1 MTQKA
6 VIYARVSSV
15 KQATQGD
22 GLSSQ
27 ETRCREYAKF
37 HNYEVVRVFT
47 DDLSGS
53 LEKRPGMKAMLTYL
67 VKHRKDQTVVIIDD
81 ISRLAR
87 GVEAH
92 LRLRHAIDKAGGKLE
107 SPTLEFG
114 EDSDAQLVEMLLASV
129 SQHQRQKNAE
139 QTKNRMRS
147 RMMNGYWVFQAPVG
161 YRYESVSGQGR
172 MLVPNEPLA
181 SIMKEALEGFASG
194 RLSTQTEVMR
204 FLEQHADFMAAQPKA
219 GLRNQRIKEWLTQPL
234 YAGYLE
240 NPDWN
245 ITLRQAQHEPLISW
259 TQFQRIQERLNER
272 ARVPARADLSD
283 DFPLR
288 GFILCGD
295 CDKPLT
301 AYWTKGKTKHYPYY
315 LCFNT
320 SCPSNRK
327 SIPKAEI
334 EGAFEEMLQ
343 KMQPSRSLFKLAAT
357 MFEELYQN
365 AAKNLRKRIDGAH
378 KQVHAMDQ
386 KIEKVVDRIVD
397 ASNDTMISAL
407 EQRLASLESEK
418 AILAEKA
425 QDMAKPRG
433 TFEEK
438 FELAMR
444 FLGNP
449 YKLWTCG
456 SLKEK
461 RLVLKLTFARNLAY
475 IRKQGFR
482 TPYLSLPFKLL
493 SELPS
498 PDLKMARPEGFEPPT
513 AWFVARYS
521 IQLSYGRI

>member
-15 KQATQGD
+15 RQTTQGN

-47 DDLSGS
+47 DDLSGA
-53 LEKRPGMKAMLTYL
+53 LEKRPGMKALLTYL

-139 QTKNRMRS
+139 QTKNRMRA
-147 RMMNGYWVFQAPVG
+147 RMMNGYWVFQPPFG
-161 YRYESVSGQGR
+161 YRYEMVSGQGR
-172 MLVPNEPLA
+172 ILVPNEPFA
-181 SIMKEALEGFASG
+181 SIMKEGLAGFASG
-194 RLSTQTEVMR
+194 RFSTQVEVLR
-204 FLEQHADFMAAQPKA
+204 FFEQHPEFMAAQPKA
-219 GLRNQRIKEWLTQPL
+219 GIRNQRIKVWLTQPL

-240 NPDWN
+240 KPDWD

-272 ARVPARADLSD
+272 ARVPARADVRD

-301 AYWTKGKTKHYPYY
+301 ACWTKGKTKRYPYY

-320 SCPSNRK
+320 SCASNRK

-334 EGAFEEMLQ
+334 EDAFEDMLQ

-357 MFEELYQN
+357 MFEELYDN
-365 AAKNLRKRIDGAH
+365 GAKNLRMRIDGDH
-378 KQVHAMDQ
+378 KQVHALEK
-386 KIEKVVDRIVD
+386 KIEKVVDRIVN
-397 ASNDTMISAL
+397 ASSDRMISAL
-407 EQRLASLESEK
+407 EERLASLESEK
-418 AILAEKA
+418 VTLAEKA
-425 QDMAKPRG
+425 QNMAKPRG
-433 TFEEK
+433 TFEEI
-438 FELAMR
+438 FELSMR

-449 YKLWTCG
+449 YKLWTYG
-456 SLKEK
+456 SLEEK

-475 IRKQGFR
+475 VRKQGFR
-482 TPYLSLPFKLL
+482 TPNLSMPFKLL
-493 SELPS
+493 SKIPS
-498 PDLKMARPEGFEPPT
+498 ADFKMVPAEGFEPPT
-513 AWFVARYS
+513 
-521 IQLSYGRI
+521 L